1 MSSQYKY
8 IGKYNV
14 VKKLVTNKNE
24 MPTETVSK
32 EIGGQVFQVVIQILT
47 NQKIYTFIYKER

>member
-32 EIGGQVFQVVIQILT
+32 EIGGQVFQVVIRILA
-47 NQKIYTFIYKER
+47 NQKVYTFIYKER